1 MAEPSPAP
9 FLKFE
14 EGDGREIPLISG
26 SVWKIG
32 RGEQNAIVLIQDMV
46 SRNHAMIQQLEDG
59 EFYLID
65 MDSRN
70 GSFLNG
76 QRLTAP
82 AALRDGDQL
91 SFGKSR
97 LCFRNPGRATATG
110 ASPDTPVHRQTAA
123 LFKQATV
130 SVLVVDIRGFAVL
143 AQRLDPE
150 VLSKLLNTWSAEVD
164 RIMRHYGSTAEQHI
178 GDAVMTVWTHGA
190 KGQEQIEILR
200 ILRAVGEIA
209 RVTAMLDQSF
219 ILAEPL
225 RIGAGVYTGL
235 AAVASNTG
243 GRPVGHF
250 TTLGD
255 GVNAALALESAAE
268 KLETD
273 LVLGASTMDYVRA
286 WPAAARHF
294 RSSEMKLKGYDAPVK
309 IWYTS
314 FMELSRF
321 LAEHREDL
329 VKATTG
335 RTYPADKRSPLS
347 PCR

>member
-14 EGDGREIPLISG
+14 DGDGREIPLISG

-32 RGEQNAIVLIQDMV
+32 RGEQNAIVLIHDMV

-76 QRLTAP
+76 FRLTAP
-82 AALRDGDQL
+82 AALRDGDRL

-97 LCFRNPGRATATG
+97 LCFRNPARAAATG
-110 ASPDTPVHRQTAA
+110 SSSGTPALGQTAG

-130 SVLVVDIRGFAVL
+130 SVLAVDIRGFAAL
-143 AQRLDPE
+143 SERLDPE
-150 VLSKLLNTWSAEVD
+150 VLSKLLNTWYAEAD
-164 RIMRHYGSTAEQHI
+164 RIMRHYGSTAEKHI
-178 GDAVMTVWTHGA
+178 GDAVITVWTHGA
-190 KGQEQIEILR
+190 EGQEQIEVLR
-200 ILRAVGEIA
+200 ILRAVEEIA

-219 ILAEPL
+219 ILDEPM
-225 RIGAGVYTGL
+225 RIGAGVNTGL
-235 AAVASNTG
+235 AAVASNTS
-243 GRPVGHF
+243 GRAVSDF
-250 TTLGD
+250 TTLGA
-255 GVNAALALESAAE
+255 GVNAALTLESVAKE
-268 KLETD
+268 LETD
-273 LVLGASTMDYVRA
+273 LVLGASTMDYVHP
-286 WPAAARHF
+286 WPGAVRHF
-294 RSSEMKLKGYDAPVK
+294 RSSETTLDGHDAPVK
-309 IWYTS
+309 IWHTS
-314 FMELSRF
+314 FMELSHF

-335 RTYPADKRSPLS
+335 RTYPADKRSPLN

>member
-1 MAEPSPAP
+1 MAEPQPAP

-26 SVWKIG
+26 DVWKIG
-32 RGEQNAIVLIQDMV
+32 RGEQNAIVLIQDLV
-46 SRNHAMIQQLEDG
+46 SRNHAMIQKLDG

-76 QRLTAP
+76 ERLTAP
-82 AALRDGDQL
+82 AALRDGDRL

-97 LCFRNPGRATATG
+97 LCFRNPVQAAASG
-110 ASPDTPVHRQTAA
+110 ASSATLAPGQTAG

-130 SVLVVDIRGFAVL
+130 SVLVVDIRGFAAL
-143 AQRLDPE
+143 AQRLNPE
-150 VLSKLLNTWSAEVD
+150 VLSKLLNTWYAEAD
-164 RIMRHYGSTAEQHI
+164 RIMRHYGSTAEKHV
-178 GDAVMTVWTHGA
+178 GDSVITVWTHGA

-200 ILRAVGEIA
+200 ILRAVEEIA
-209 RVTAMLDQSF
+209 RVTARLDQSF
-219 ILAEPL
+219 ILDQPV
-225 RIGAGVYTGL
+225 RIGAGLNTGL
-235 AAVASNTG
+235 AAVASNTS
-243 GRPVGHF
+243 GRAVSDF

-255 GVNAALALESAAE
+255 GLNAALTLESVAKE
-268 KLETD
+268 LQTD
-273 LVLGASTMDYVRA
+273 LALGASTMDYVGP
-286 WPAAARHF
+286 WPAAVRRF
-294 RSSEMKLKGYDAPVK
+294 RSSETTLKGHDAPVK

-314 FMELSRF
+314 FTELSEF
-321 LAEHREDL
+321 LAEHRQDL

-335 RTYPADKRSPLS
+335 RTYPADKRSPLN

>member
-26 SVWKIG
+26 NVWKIG
-32 RGEQNAIVLIQDMV
+32 RGEQNAIVLIHDMV

-82 AALRDGDQL
+82 AALRDGDHL

-97 LCFRNPGRATATG
+97 LCFRNPSRSDTG
-110 ASPDTPVHRQTAA
+110 PSPSTPAHVQDAA

-150 VLSKLLNTWSAEVD
+150 VLSKLLDTWSAEAD
-164 RIMRHYGSTAEQHI
+164 RIMRHYGSTAEKHI

-190 KGQEQIEILR
+190 KGQEQMEILR
-200 ILRAVGEIA
+200 ILRAVEEIA

-219 ILAEPL
+219 ILDEPL
-225 RIGAGVYTGL
+225 RIGAGVNTGL
-235 AAVASNTG
+235 AAVASNTS
-243 GRPVGHF
+243 GRAVSDF
-250 TTLGD
+250 TTLGN
-255 GVNAALALESAAE
+255 GVNAAHALESVAKE
-268 KLETD
+268 LETD

-286 WPAAARHF
+286 WPAAVRHF
-294 RSSEMKLKGYDAPVK
+294 RSSETKLKGYDAPVK
-309 IWYTS
+309 IWYT
-314 FMELSRF
+314 L
-321 LAEHREDL
+321 
-329 VKATTG
+329 T
-335 RTYPADKRSPLS
+335 
-347 PCR
+347 

>member
-1 MAEPSPAP
+1 MADPSSAP

-26 SVWKIG
+26 NVWKIG
-32 RGEQNAIVLIQDMV
+32 RGEQNAIVLIHDMV

-82 AALRDGDQL
+82 VALRDGDRL

-97 LCFRNPGRATATG
+97 LCFRNPARATVG
-110 ASPDTPVHRQTAA
+110 LSPDTPPHVQNAE

-130 SVLVVDIRGFAVL
+130 SVLVVDIRGSAVL
-143 AQRLDPE
+143 AQQLDPE
-150 VLSKLLNTWSAEVD
+150 VLNRLLNTWSAEAD
-164 RIMRHYGSTAEQHI
+164 RIMRHHGSTAEKHI
-178 GDAVMTVWTHGA
+178 GDAVVTFWTHGA

-200 ILRAVGEIA
+200 ILRAVEEIA
-209 RVTAMLDQSF
+209 RITAMLDQSF

-243 GRPVGHF
+243 GRSAYDF

-255 GVNAALALESAAE
+255 SVNAALSLESVAKE
-268 KLETD
+268 LETD
-273 LVLGASTMDYVRA
+273 LVLGVSTMDYVRT
-286 WPAAARHF
+286 WPAALRHF
-294 RSSEMKLKGYDAPVK
+294 RTSERKLQGCDAPVK
-309 IWYTS
+309 IWSTS
-314 FMELSRF
+314 FTELGQF
-321 LAEHREDL
+321 LAEHREGL

-335 RTYPADKRSPLS
+335 RTYPADKRSPLFPS
-347 PCR
+347 S

>member
-1 MAEPSPAP
+1 MSEPSPAP

-26 SVWKIG
+26 TVWKIG
-32 RGEQNAIVLIQDMV
+32 RGEHNAIVLIHDLV
-46 SRNHAMIQQLEDG
+46 SRNHAMIQRLEDG
-59 EFYLID
+59 DFYLID

-76 QRLTAP
+76 QRMMAP
-82 AALRDGDQL
+82 VALRDGDHL

-97 LCFRNPGRATATG
+97 LCFRNPARAAT
-110 ASPDTPVHRQTAA
+110 SPSRETPAQGQDAA

-130 SVLVVDIRGFAVL
+130 SVLVVDIRGFGVL
-143 AQRLDPE
+143 ADRLDPE
-150 VLSKLLNTWSAEVD
+150 VVGKLLNTWSAEVD
-164 RIMRHYGSTAEQHI
+164 RIMRHYGSTAEKHV
-178 GDAVMTVWTHGA
+178 GDAVITVWTHGA

-200 ILRAVGEIA
+200 ILRAVDEIA

-225 RIGAGVYTGL
+225 QIGAGVYTGP
-235 AAVASNTG
+235 AAVAGDMS
-243 GRPVGHF
+243 GRTVSDF

-255 GVNAALALESAAE
+255 GVNAALMLEAVAKE
-268 KLETD
+268 METD
-273 LVLGASTMDYVRA
+273 LVLGTSTMNYVRT
-286 WPAAARHF
+286 WPAAVRHF
-294 RSSEMKLKGYDAPVK
+294 RSCETKLTGCDAPVE
-309 IWYTS
+309 IWYIS

-329 VKATTG
+329 VKATTD
-335 RTYPADKRSPLS
+335 RTYPADGRSPLHTG
-347 PCR
+347 R

>member
-26 SVWKIG
+26 NVWKIG
-32 RGEQNAIVLIQDMV
+32 RGEQNAIVLIHDMV
-46 SRNHAMIQQLEDG
+46 SRNHAMIQRLEDG

-82 AALRDGDQL
+82 TALRDGDHL

-97 LCFRNPGRATATG
+97 LRFRNPARATAAG
-110 ASPDTPVHRQTAA
+110 ASPDTPALGQPPV

-130 SVLVVDIRGFAVL
+130 SVLVVDICGFAVL

-150 VLSKLLNTWSAEVD
+150 VLSKLLNTWSAEAD
-164 RIMRHYGSTAEQHI
+164 RIMRHHGSTAEKHI

-190 KGQEQIEILR
+190 KGQEQMEILR
-200 ILRAVGEIA
+200 ILRAVEEIA
-209 RVTAMLDQSF
+209 RITAMLDQSF
-219 ILAEPL
+219 ILAEPV
-225 RIGAGVYTGL
+225 RIGAGVNTGL
-235 AAVASNTG
+235 APVASHTG
-243 GRPVGHF
+243 GRAVSDF

-255 GVNAALALESAAE
+255 CVKVALTLESVAKE
-268 KLETD
+268 LETD
-273 LVLGASTMDYVRA
+273 LVLADSTMDYVRT

-294 RSSEMKLKGYDAPVK
+294 RSSEMKLKGNDAPVK
-309 IWYTS
+309 IWHTS
-314 FMELSRF
+314 FTELSQF
-321 LAEHREDL
+321 LAAHREDL

-347 PCR
+347 PSQ

>member
-1 MAEPSPAP
+1 
-9 FLKFE
+9 
-14 EGDGREIPLISG
+14 
-26 SVWKIG
+26 
-32 RGEQNAIVLIQDMV
+32 
-46 SRNHAMIQQLEDG
+46 MIQQLEDG

-82 AALRDGDQL
+82 AALRDGDHL

-97 LCFRNPGRATATG
+97 LCFRNPARAGAAG
-110 ASPDTPVHRQTAA
+110 ASPDTPALGQPVV

-130 SVLVVDIRGFAVL
+130 SVLVVGIRGFAVL
-143 AQRLDPE
+143 GQRLDPE
-150 VLSKLLNTWSAEVD
+150 VLSKLLNTWSAEAD
-164 RIMRHYGSTAEQHI
+164 RIMRHHGSTAEKHI

-200 ILRAVGEIA
+200 ILRAVEEIA
-209 RVTAMLDQSF
+209 RATAMLDQSF

-225 RIGAGVYTGL
+225 RIGAAVSTGL
-235 AAVASNTG
+235 AAVAGHTG
-243 GRPVGHF
+243 GRAVSDF

-255 GVNAALALESAAE
+255 GVNAALALESVAE
-268 KLETD
+268 ELETD
-273 LVLGASTMDYVRA
+273 LVLAASTMDYVRT
-286 WPAAARHF
+286 WPAALRHF
-294 RSSEMKLKGYDAPVK
+294 RSSEKKLKGYDAPVK

-314 FMELSRF
+314 FTELSRF